1 MNKMMHSPEPMSLG
15 SPTQSPPVNNQY
27 LPQFLLGE
35 MPSNNQVN
43 FFFVIFIKLELRL
56 KFPIKQRIISVIL
69 VSIIQNIGDQV
80 ILHHVVT
87 FIIQI

>member
-35 MPSNNQVN
+35 MPSNNQVK
-43 FFFVIFIKLELRL
+43 FFLLYL
-56 KFPIKQRIISVIL
+56 L
-69 VSIIQNIGDQV
+69 N
-80 ILHHVVT
+80 
-87 FIIQI
+87 